1 MSSRS
6 IRRFAVG
13 AAAAGLLVWP
23 IQSAGAQPTQ
33 PATGQAP
40 AARSRAV
47 TPAPVQVTVDDPN
60 ADRTRGQ
67 LMELLE
73 KYPPTVGQ
81 VLKLDSS
88 LLSNADYL
96 ATYPSLAVFLSQH
109 PEIPRNPEYYFR
121 RVRAVAEFIEPRRS
135 DAYLMWNEL
144 LGWMGGLSMGIIIA
158 LSFGWL
164 IRQVVDYR
172 RWARLSK
179 VQAEAHTKLLDR
191 LTSNAE
197 LLAYVQSSAGSRFLE
212 SAPIALDPGTKRIA
226 APFNRILWSA
236 QAGVV
241 LTAAGLGLNYVSG
254 RFVNTDASQPLFAL
268 GVLAIAL
275 GLGFVVSTAVSYLL
289 SARLGLLEQAAKDE
303 A

>member
-1 MSSRS
+1 
-6 IRRFAVG
+6 
-13 AAAAGLLVWP
+13 
-23 IQSAGAQPTQ
+23 
-33 PATGQAP
+33 
-40 AARSRAV
+40 
-47 TPAPVQVTVDDPN
+47 
-60 ADRTRGQ
+60 
-67 LMELLE
+67 
-73 KYPPTVGQ
+73 
-81 VLKLDSS
+81 
-88 LLSNADYL
+88 
-96 ATYPSLAVFLSQH
+96 
-109 PEIPRNPEYYFR
+109 
-121 RVRAVAEFIEPRRS
+121 
-135 DAYLMWNEL
+135 
-144 LGWMGGLSMGIIIA
+144 MGIIIA

-275 GLGFVVSTAVSYLL
+275 GLGFVASTAVSYLL